1 MKTTMHVAMLAGGVG
16 LTLMMAG
23 VARAGDGSLMEVT
36 TTMKQSMPGM
46 PAMPSHTL
54 TRKVC
59 SAPGSFDP
67 HALNKMNPHSQCEIA
82 NFKKQGDT
90 VTFDQV
96 CTAPMAMTMHGTF
109 RTTGG
114 ANFTGSMHAS
124 FDAGGGH
131 PMTMDTEY
139 TGKQIGTCDYK
150 PPKTSD

>member
-1 MKTTMHVAMLAGGVG
+1 MKTRMHVAMLAGAVG
-16 LTLMMAG
+16 LALMLAG

-36 TTMKQSMPGM
+36 TTIKQSMSGM
-46 PAMPSHTL
+46 PAMPSRTMTH
-54 TRKVC
+54 KVC

-67 HALNKMNPHSQCEIA
+67 HALNKMNPHNQCTIA

-96 CTAPMAMTMHGTF
+96 CTVPVAITMHGTF

-114 ANFTGSMHAS
+114 ANFTGSLHAT

-131 PMTMDTEY
+131 PMTVDTEY
-139 TGKQIGTCDYK
+139 TGKQVGTCDYP